1 MFPENY
7 EFYFIAR
14 SEGQEMFGRERRVN
28 DCKEDDNP
36 TKRPRIRNLT
46 LNQHHRNDQ
55 NITRSHFKVFGMNE
69 ALSGIDSFTFLPL
82 SCFLMSCNELPQAC
96 LNSDT

>member
-1 MFPENY
+1 MFHENY

-28 DCKEDDNP
+28 DCKEDG
-36 TKRPRIRNLT
+36 KRT

-55 NITRSHFKVFGMNE
+55 NITRSRFKGFGMNE